1 MAFIDEGGILGPG
14 THVVY
19 LSENEERYSDKG
31 NPYWKSTIKCVETQ
45 ATRFLSFHTG
55 FMRDILRALEIWQGP
70 REYDA
75 TEVMF
80 RPFTVKL
87 APGTHEGKAVV
98 NVVEVSAPPEGLPE
112 VIAEGA
118 APQAAPAQPAA
129 EAAPAQP
136 TAQQTKAPEGFPD
149 EIPF

>member
-80 RPFTVKL
+80 RPFTIKL
-87 APGTHEGKAVV
+87 MAGEYKGKASV
-98 NVVEVSAPPEGLPE
+98 NVAEVSARPDGTPE
-112 VIAEGA
+112 VVAMGTV
-118 APQAAPAQPAA
+118 PQAAAPAA
-129 EAAPAQP
+129 ETAPAQP